1 MEEFTAVEF
10 PKVAEDSRLKY
21 AVILAKYNGKYVF
34 VKHKERDTLELPGGH
49 REPGENIA
57 QTAAREL
64 YEETGAVK
72 YSLQQMFPYRIN
84 NYGMLFYAEIAE
96 LGELPPSEIECVVLL
111 EEPLHELSEWTYPNV
126 HPKLLEKIESELQKP
141 MDLKKYFK
149 KGELIPAIV
158 QDAENG
164 EVLMLA
170 YMNEESLA
178 KTLETGYTWFWSRSR
193 LELWNKGATS
203 GHVQRVVEI
212 YGDCDDDTLLIK
224 VEQTGAACHTG
235 NRTCFFNRIK

>member
-1 MEEFTAVEF
+1 MNVQF
-10 PKVAEDSRLKY
+10 PETYRDSELKY

-34 VKHKERDTLELPGGH
+34 VKHRERETLEVPGGH

-57 QTAAREL
+57 QTAEREL

-72 YSLQQMFPYRIN
+72 YSLQQIFPYKVN
-84 NYGMLFYAEIAE
+84 EFGMLFYAEITE
-96 LGELPPSEIECVVLL
+96 LGELPQSEIEQVVLL
-111 EEPLHELSEWTYPNV
+111 DEPPKELSRWTYPEIQ
-126 HPKLLEKIESELQKP
+126 PELLQKIESELRKE
-141 MDLKKYFK
+141 MDLKKFFQK
-149 KGELIPAIV
+149 SELIPVIV
-158 QDAENG
+158 QDVNND

-193 LELWNKGATS
+193 QELWNKGATS
-203 GHVQRVVEI
+203 GHVQKVIEI

>member
-1 MEEFTAVEF
+1 MGKFTTVEF
-10 PKVAEDSRLKY
+10 PESAEDGEIKY

-34 VKHKERDTLELPGGH
+34 VKHRERDTLELPGGH

-64 YEETGAVK
+64 YEETGAAK
-72 YSLQQMFPYRIN
+72 YSLQQICPYKIN
-84 NYGMLFYAEIAE
+84 NYGMLFFAEITE
-96 LGELPPSEIECVVLL
+96 LGKLPQSEIERVVLL
-111 EEPLHELSEWTYPNV
+111 DEPPRDLSEWTYPDV
-126 HPKLLEKIESELQKP
+126 HPKLLQKIESELTK
-141 MDLKKYFK
+141 MDLSKYFK

-158 QDAENG
+158 QDVNNG

-193 LELWNKGATS
+193 QELWNKGATS
-203 GHVQRVVEI
+203 GHVQRVAEI

>member
-1 MEEFTAVEF
+1 MAVTF
-10 PKVAEDSRLKY
+10 PESYEDSALKY

-34 VKHKERDTLELPGGH
+34 VKHKERETLELPGGH
-49 REPGENIA
+49 REQGENIA

-64 YEETGAVK
+64 YEETGALK
-72 YSLQQMFPYRIN
+72 YSLRQICPYKVN
-84 NYGMLFYAEIAE
+84 NYAMLFFAEISE
-96 LGELPPSEIECVVLL
+96 LGELPQLEIERVVLL
-111 EEPLHELSEWTYPNV
+111 DEPPRDLSEWTYPDV
-126 HPKLLEKIESELQKP
+126 HPKLLEKIESELEKP
-141 MDLKKYFK
+141 MDLIKYFK

-158 QDAENG
+158 QDVSNG

-193 LELWNKGATS
+193 QELWNKGATS
-203 GHVQRVVEI
+203 GHVQKVIEI

-235 NRTCFFNRIK
+235 NRTCFFDRIK

>member
-1 MEEFTAVEF
+1 MAVEF
-10 PKVAEDSRLKY
+10 PLDYDDNKLKY

-34 VKHKERDTLELPGGH
+34 VKHRERKTFELPGGH

-72 YSLQQMFPYRIN
+72 YSLRQVCPYSVTDR
-84 NYGMLFYAEIAE
+84 GMLFFAEIVV
-96 LGELPPSEIECVVLL
+96 LGELPPSEIERVFLL
-111 EEPLHELSEWTYPNV
+111 DEPPRELSEWTYPDIQ
-126 HPKLLEKIESELQKP
+126 PLLLKKIESEIKNT
-141 MDLKKYFK
+141 DLNKYFK
-149 KGELIPAIV
+149 KGKLIPAIV
-158 QDAENG
+158 QDAGSG

-170 YMNEESLA
+170 YMNEESMA

-193 LELWNKGATS
+193 QELWNKGATS
-203 GHVQRVVEI
+203 GHVQKVVEI